1 MENNFRRGAGSR
13 PGGGKAALLGTLL
26 CVCTDCREMVLQVRA
41 ARSIELPT
49 GTSQDFT
56 IL

>member
-41 ARSIELPT
+41 
-49 GTSQDFT
+49 G
-56 IL
+56 

>member
-26 CVCTDCREMVLQVRA
+26 CVCTDCREMVLQVRGSYSTRA
-41 ARSIELPT
+41 ANGDLARL
-49 GTSQDFT
+49 
-56 IL
+56 